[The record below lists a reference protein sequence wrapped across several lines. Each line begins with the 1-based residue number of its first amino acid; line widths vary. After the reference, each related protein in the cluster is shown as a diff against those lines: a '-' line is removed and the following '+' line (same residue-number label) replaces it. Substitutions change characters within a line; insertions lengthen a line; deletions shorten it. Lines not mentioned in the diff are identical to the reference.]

1 MWSSPRPHVLCKGC
15 PAALSV
21 SKTSDLPSA
30 LPRPDLTLHAQAKQ
44 HTANSGH
51 NCAQYSRRSAQHK
64 TLFSQQTARLVT
76 CISAVSLP
84 RGMSA
89 KPSRVPARL
98 LSFFLLRSAVRN
110 CRNPLL
116 LQHTMLAGMLQ
127 IWHRTHEF
135 EKQVPALGSSAQPKQ
150 PGLSSLSSLAARCI
164 QAGARR
170 ACTCRPWLDRG
181 SRPLCQRRSPQ
192 YTGCRPQSCRRR
204 SPGRTTAARG
214 RNRSAARGQLLVT
227 HLAGY
232 HKQTATWPRFA

>member
-1 MWSSPRPHVLCKGC
+1 M
-15 PAALSV
+15 
-21 SKTSDLPSA
+21 
-30 LPRPDLTLHAQAKQ
+30 
-44 HTANSGH
+44 
-51 NCAQYSRRSAQHK
+51 
-64 TLFSQQTARLVT
+64 ARLVT
-76 CISAVSLP
+76 CISAISLP

>member
-1 MWSSPRPHVLCKGC
+1 M
-15 PAALSV
+15 
-21 SKTSDLPSA
+21 
-30 LPRPDLTLHAQAKQ
+30 
-44 HTANSGH
+44 
-51 NCAQYSRRSAQHK
+51 
-64 TLFSQQTARLVT
+64 ARLVT

-214 RNRSAARGQLLVT
+214 RNRSAARGQLLVRT
-227 HLAGY
+227 WQDTTSRQQHGLDLPEVTMPHTCWRASVVHTAWPPRSTVLAWQARPLSLPVAKPLFESRP
-232 HKQTATWPRFA
+232 HPQSLTSSVANLCTCTV